1 MTDLPNLSGKTAL
14 VTGASRG
21 IGRAVALGLAK
32 AGAHVLALARTQG
45 GLEELDDEIR
55 AQSADAGGKASL
67 ITFDLTADDNIERLA
82 EALGA
87 RFDKLDILFANAA
100 ALGELGPLTDVD
112 PKIWNHVLALNLT
125 VNWRLIRALDPLLRN
140 SEDARVLFLSS
151 RVGGEQARAY
161 WGPYGVSKA
170 ALEHLA
176 ETYALENTQSSIS
189 VGVVDP
195 GAMRTAM
202 RASAMPGEDPQ
213 TLPAPEEI
221 VPMIYEAL
229 DARAG
234 PFRRWVFRE
243 WVDSA

>member
-1 MTDLPNLSGKTAL
+1 MTPDLSGKTAL
-14 VTGASRG
+14 ITGASRG
-21 IGRAVALGLAK
+21 IGRAVALALAK
-32 AGAHVLALARTQG
+32 AGAHVLAIARTTG
-45 GLEELDDEIR
+45 GLEELDDDIR
-55 AQSADAGGKASL
+55 AAGGACSL
-67 ITFDLTADDNIERLA
+67 INFDLVEGDNIERLP

-87 RFDKLDILFANAA
+87 RFGKIDILFANAA

-125 VNWRLIRALDPLLRN
+125 ANWRLIRALDPLLRKAA
-140 SEDARVLFLSS
+140 DARVLFLTSP
-151 RVGGEQARAY
+151 VGGKKARAH

-176 ETYALENTQSSIS
+176 ETYALENEHTTIS

-202 RASAMPGEDPQ
+202 RASAMPGEDPE
-213 TLPAPEEI
+213 TLPPPEAL

-229 DARAG
+229 AAPPG
-234 PFRRWVFRE
+234 PFKRWAFRE
-243 WVDSA
+243 WKELASPSS

>member
-1 MTDLPNLSGKTAL
+1 MIPDPSGKTAL

-21 IGRAVALGLAK
+21 IGRAVALALAK
-32 AGAHVLALARTQG
+32 AGAHVLAIARTTG
-45 GLEELDDEIR
+45 GLEELDDDIR
-55 AQSADAGGKASL
+55 AAGGACSL
-67 ITFDLTADDNIERLA
+67 INFDLVEGDNIERLP

-87 RFDKLDILFANAA
+87 RFGKIDILFANAA

-125 VNWRLIRALDPLLRN
+125 ANWRLLRALDPLLRK
-140 SEDARVLFLSS
+140 SEDARVLFLTSP
-151 RVGGEQARAY
+151 VGGERARAH

-176 ETYALENTQSSIS
+176 ETYALENEHTPIS

-195 GAMRTAM
+195 GAMRTDM
-202 RASAMPGEDPQ
+202 RASAMPGEDPE
-213 TLPAPEEI
+213 TLPPPEAL

-229 DARAG
+229 SAPPG
-234 PFRRWVFRE
+234 PFKRWVFRE
-243 WVDSA
+243 WSS